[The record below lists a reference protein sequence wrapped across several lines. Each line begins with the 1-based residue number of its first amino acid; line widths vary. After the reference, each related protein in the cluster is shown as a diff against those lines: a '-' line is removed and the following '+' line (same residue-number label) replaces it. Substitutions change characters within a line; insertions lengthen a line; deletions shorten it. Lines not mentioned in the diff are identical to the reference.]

1 MESTLQLEAV
11 VLFYETYAFMKPNYI
26 DVSAS
31 SQIAPLENGVTENT
45 APKDAKHLI
54 SSVFGAAPANT
65 FAIVDAALIAN
76 LKEWLE
82 SSQLNYASLLQG
94 EAQEE
99 LEDVAP
105 YLVQITPESS
115 AALQLLTRSPA
126 PWHFWDSDGC
136 IFIQSRVDL
145 EKLRGHLRRL
155 TRLKR
160 PDGSWVFFRFWSP
173 STLLGLRRVFERSEP
188 HVAAFF
194 GEIIERMIVKVPNR
208 DQLRSYRPTTP
219 REAPASEFTLAPETV
234 SAMSRYVPITQVH
247 TLRKDAEARLRKHDK
262 VTYAKMM
269 KQSEA
274 QRFANAKAVY
284 RMGLDDPHQTAIL
297 FAIVYGAGLNILT
310 EPAFHYATKNP
321 LLAPRAKAR
330 QLIKAYQFIDKM
342 KDN

>member
-1 MESTLQLEAV
+1 MS
-11 VLFYETYAFMKPNYI
+11 PNYI

-31 SQIAPLENGVTENT
+31 PKIAPLNNGDSKSN
-45 APKDAKHLI
+45 APKDAKRLI
-54 SSVFGAAPANT
+54 SSVFGADPVNT
-65 FAIVDAALIAN
+65 FAIVDAALVVN

-82 SSQLNYASLLQG
+82 SSQLSYVSLLQG

-105 YLVQITPESS
+105 YLVQIRPDSG

-126 PWHFWDSDGC
+126 PWHLWDSDGC
-136 IFIQSRVDL
+136 IFIQSRAEL
-145 EKLRGHLRRL
+145 EGLRGHLRRL

-173 STLLGLRRVFERSEP
+173 STILGLRRVFESSEP

-194 GEIIERMIVKVPNR
+194 GHTIERLIVKVPNK
-208 DQLRSYRPTTP
+208 DQLRSFRPTTP
-219 REAPASEFTLAPETV
+219 REAPASQFTLEPETV
-234 SAMSRYVPITQVH
+234 SAISRYVPITQVH
-247 TLRKDAEARLRKHDK
+247 TLQKDAEARLRKHDK
-262 VTYAKMM
+262 VTHAKMM
-269 KQSEA
+269 KQSKA
-274 QRFANAKAVY
+274 RRFANAKAVY

-342 KDN
+342 KED